1 MSGGIDP
8 GCVRLRLTVRD
19 GRVDAVEVGS
29 ERPQV
34 ARMLRGRPAEAAV
47 RLVPLLFA
55 LCGKA
60 QGRAAEMALAAARGV
75 AVPPRL
81 DPAIAAE
88 AMREHLW
95 RWLLDLPPLVGL
107 PPLKDEFAAAVVW
120 LARDERAPIAAL
132 LDDERIAALA
142 HRLDALPEGEEGAA
156 RLLPALDADASR
168 KAWPHLDAA
177 FCVQPDWL
185 GEAAETGALARRGGG
200 SGGACAQRW
209 RARLAELQDWAGG
222 AAKVGA
228 GGTASSTTVAPG
240 TGRSLVE
247 TARGLLMHEIVLDGD
262 TVADYFIVA
271 PTEWNF
277 HPRGPLPRW
286 LLGRDASDR
295 EALGSLVA
303 RCVAALD
310 PCVRWELDWL

>member
-1 MSGGIDP
+1 MSPAAGHLDIH
-8 GCVRLRLTVRD
+8 LEIRD
-19 GRVDAVEVGS
+19 GRVAAVRMANH
-29 ERPQV
+29 RPQ
-34 ARMLRGRPAEAAV
+34 ADRLLCGRRADEIV
-47 RLVPLLFA
+47 RLVPALFA
-55 LCGKA
+55 LCGHA
-60 QGRAAEMALAAARGV
+60 QGKAARLALAGARGTGT
-75 AVPPRL
+75 PRHL
-81 DPAIAAE
+81 DATVLAE
-88 AMREHLW
+88 ALREHLW
-95 RWLLDLPPLVGL
+95 RLLLDLPPLLGL
-107 PPLKDEFAAAVVW
+107 PPLKDEFAAAVAW

-142 HRLDALPEGEEGAA
+142 QRLDGLPDGEDAAA
-156 RLLPALDADASR
+156 RFLPPLDADASR
-168 KAWPHLDAA
+168 KAWPRLDAA

-185 GEAAETGALARRGGG
+185 GEAAETGALARRGGAA
-200 SGGACAQRW
+200 GGACAQRW
-209 RARLAELQDWAGG
+209 RARLAELHDWAGG

-228 GGTASSTTVAPG
+228 GGTASSTSVAPG
-240 TGRSLVE
+240 SGRALVE

-262 TVADYFIVA
+262 SVADYFIVA